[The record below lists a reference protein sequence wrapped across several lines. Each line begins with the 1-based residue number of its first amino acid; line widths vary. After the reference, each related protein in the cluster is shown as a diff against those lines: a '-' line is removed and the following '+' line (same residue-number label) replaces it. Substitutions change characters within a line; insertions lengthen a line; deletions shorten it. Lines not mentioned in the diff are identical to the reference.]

1 MTSLI
6 PHDILKPCDIRGIVP
21 KPLGPPQAE
30 HIGLSLGTLL
40 KTSPDRNI
48 KAVVGQDVRSS
59 GEALKKALIQGLLNT
74 GLKVVDIGSVST
86 PLLAFASRVS
96 KAGIGIMV
104 TASHNPPDH
113 NGFKFFLGGEPAS
126 AAWIER
132 LYKVLEGEA
141 FKKGAGIQE
150 KKDFFPDYRN
160 ALVNS
165 IAQNFQGFKLVIDPG
180 NGANALTAPP
190 VLEALHFDLEV
201 MNGKPDGRF
210 PGRGAD
216 SSTPEALEALGAMVR
231 KTRAKLGVAF
241 DGEGDRVS
249 FVDEKGREVPND
261 AILCLFAGEFSKKQK
276 NLKVVY
282 DGKCADWV
290 ETKVEEAGGKAL
302 LERSGHTFI
311 HGRMLKEKALLGGES
326 SGHFFLPGDFTGD
339 ALYAA
344 LRLLKMLKESGD
356 TLGHRFDA
364 FPSRVSTHDIKLKIP
379 QEEVASLYEGLKGR
393 AQDMGAK
400 VSLLDGVRA
409 VFAEG
414 WGIVRRSVTEPV
426 ISCRFEAP
434 DRKKLGWLVK
444 EWFRDHPEVLR
455 MIQEKLE

>member
-1 MTSLI
+1 MPDDI
-6 PHDILKPCDIRGIVP
+6 FPEILKPCDIRGTFP
-21 KPLGPPQAE
+21 KPLGASQAE
-30 HIGLSLGTLL
+30 RIGRSVGTLL
-40 KTSPDRNI
+40 KESPDRNI
-48 KAVVGQDVRSS
+48 KAVVGQDVRLS
-59 GEALKKALIQGLLNT
+59 GDVLKKALLEGLLNT
-74 GLKVVDIGSVST
+74 GLKVVDIGTVST
-86 PLLAFASRVS
+86 PLLAFASRTS
-96 KAGIGIMV
+96 QAGIGIMV
-104 TASHNPPDH
+104 TASHNPPEH
-113 NGFKFFLGGEPAS
+113 NGFKFFLGGEPAPV
-126 AAWIER
+126 AWIER
-132 LYKVLEGEA
+132 LYKVLGGEA
-141 FKKGAGIQE
+141 FKKGAGILE

-165 IAQNFQGFKLVIDPG
+165 IAQNFQGFKLVVDPG
-180 NGANALTAPP
+180 NGANTLTAPK

-231 KTRAKLGVAF
+231 RTRSRLGVAF
-241 DGEGDRVS
+241 DGDGDRVS
-249 FVDEKGREVPND
+249 FTDEKGREVPND
-261 AILCLFAGEFSKKQK
+261 VVLCLFAKELARKQK

-290 ETKVEEAGGKAL
+290 EAKVEEVGGKAL

-311 HGRMLKEKALLGGES
+311 HGRMAKEKALLGGES

-344 LRLLKMLKESGD
+344 LRLLLMLKEGD
-356 TLGHRFDA
+356 AALGQWFDA
-364 FPSRVSTHDIKLKIP
+364 FPPRVSTHDIKLKLP
-379 QEEVASLYEGLKGR
+379 LDQVVPLYEGLKGR
-393 AQDMGAK
+393 AQDLGAK

-409 VFAEG
+409 VFKEG

-426 ISCRFEAP
+426 LSCRFEAP
-434 DRKKLGWLVK
+434 DRKKLGALVK

-455 MIQEKLE
+455 MIQEKID